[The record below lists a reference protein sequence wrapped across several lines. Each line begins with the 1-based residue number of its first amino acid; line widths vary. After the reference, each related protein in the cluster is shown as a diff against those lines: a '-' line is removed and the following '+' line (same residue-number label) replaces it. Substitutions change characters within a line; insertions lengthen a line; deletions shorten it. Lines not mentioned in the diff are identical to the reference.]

1 MLTIGLF
8 FAILTVLSCRKYSE
22 FWAIAGSQPQGCTWS
37 PMKRTYSRPLSGPGS
52 EMTEALDSVE
62 VYQLRVWIREIS
74 PLIWRRLLV
83 RSDSTIADL
92 HYTLQIALAW
102 SGYHLHQF
110 IIRGKPYG
118 VYQPGGIH
126 FADNP
131 SQVQLGD
138 LRFRLKERFFYEY
151 DFGDGWRHEIRVEQ
165 RVPLDPKKSY
175 PVCIGGARAGPLE
188 DCGGPWAL
196 MALREHYSPWKIA
209 DRLLD
214 ILDHD
219 DWPEHRDLFDEE
231 LHLIHYC
238 LRADKFDR
246 RTVNRRLKQ
255 YALGDEVWQWS
266 EGGSYL

>member
-1 MLTIGLF
+1 MKQICSRLSSGL
-8 FAILTVLSCRKYSE
+8 
-22 FWAIAGSQPQGCTWS
+22 
-37 PMKRTYSRPLSGPGS
+37 GS
-52 EMTEALDSVE
+52 EMTEPAKPTE

-74 PLIWRRLLV
+74 PVIWRRLLV

-92 HYTLQIALAW
+92 HYTLQIALDW

-110 IIRGKPYG
+110 IIRGKGYG
-118 VYQPGGIH
+118 VYQAGGPS

-131 SQVQLGD
+131 HQVRLGE
-138 LRFRLKERFFYEY
+138 LRLRLKERFFYEY

-165 RVPLDPKKSY
+165 RVPLNPKKSY

-209 DRLLD
+209 ERLLG

-219 DWPEHRDLFDEE
+219 DWPEHRDLFNEE

-238 LRADKFDR
+238 LTAAKFDR
-246 RTVNRRLKQ
+246 RAVNRRLKQ
-255 YALGDEVWQWS
+255 YALGDEAWQWS
-266 EGGSYL
+266 KGG